1 MLVIRAARAF
11 DGERALPGPVSV
23 FVADG
28 RIVGLESGEAP
39 VPDGWNLVEHP
50 TATVLPGLFDL
61 HSHLG
66 GDSRDGA
73 LDRLPEYS
81 PEQLD
86 AVITDSL
93 RRELAVGVT
102 VVRDLGDRDWSVL
115 HRRDR
120 AADGLPAP
128 TILAAGPPITSARG
142 HCWRFGS
149 EVVGP
154 DRLRAAVR
162 ERAERGVNVVKVMG
176 TGGTMTPG
184 TDLMR
189 CQFTLTELRLIVDE
203 AHAAGLPVTVHAHNL
218 PAVEQAL
225 AAGADGI
232 EHCTCLTDR
241 GVWISDD
248 LLHRLAARQVAVC
261 PTLGTDPDALPPP
274 SVRELLERLGL
285 TREVRLALVA
295 RAHRAGV
302 RIVSG
307 ADSGISAAKPH
318 GSLPAAVADL
328 VAGGIPAAE
337 ALASATSLAADTVG
351 LGGRKGRLRAGHD
364 ADLLLCAGD
373 PLDRIEAL
381 TAVTAVMVAGTWAD
395 LA

>member
-1 MLVIRAARAF
+1 MVIRAARAF
-11 DGERALPGPVSV
+11 DGERVVPEPVSV

-28 RIVGLESGEAP
+28 RIVGVEPGAAP
-39 VPDGWNLVEHP
+39 VPDGWRSVEHP

-73 LDRLPEYS
+73 LDRLPDYS
-81 PEQLD
+81 PDELD
-86 AVITDSL
+86 AVIDDSL
-93 RRELAVGVT
+93 RRELAAGVT

-115 HRRDR
+115 RRRDR
-120 AADGLPAP
+120 VVDGLPAP
-128 TILAAGPPITSARG
+128 AILAAGPPITSAKG

-149 EVVGP
+149 EAVGA
-154 DRLRAAVR
+154 DQLRATVR
-162 ERAERGVNVVKVMG
+162 ERAERGADVVKVMAS
-176 TGGTMTPG
+176 GGTMTPG
-184 TDLMR
+184 TDVMR
-189 CQFTLTELRLIVDE
+189 CQFTLAELRLIVDE

-225 AAGADGI
+225 AAHADGI

-241 GVWISDD
+241 GVEISDD
-248 LLHRLAARQVAVC
+248 LLHRLAARRVAVC

-274 SVRELLERLGL
+274 AVRQLLEHFGA
-285 TREVRLALVA
+285 TREVRLAHAA

-318 GSLPAAVADL
+318 GSLPVAIADL
-328 VAGGIPAAE
+328 VAGGVPAAE
-337 ALASATSLAADTVG
+337 ALASATSVAADAVG

-364 ADLLLCAGD
+364 ADLLLCDGD
-373 PLDRIEAL
+373 PLDRIETL
-381 TAVTAVMVAGTWAD
+381 TAVTAVMIGGTWAN

>member
-11 DGERALPGPVSV
+11 DGERVVPEPVSV

-28 RIVGLESGEAP
+28 RIVGVEPGAAP
-39 VPDGWNLVEHP
+39 VPDGWRSVEHP

-73 LDRLPEYS
+73 LDRLPDYS
-81 PEQLD
+81 PDELD
-86 AVITDSL
+86 AVIDDSL
-93 RRELAVGVT
+93 RRELAAGVT

-115 HRRDR
+115 RRRDR
-120 AADGLPAP
+120 VVDGLPAP
-128 TILAAGPPITSARG
+128 AILAAGPPITSAKG

-149 EVVGP
+149 EAVGA
-154 DRLRAAVR
+154 DQLRATVR
-162 ERAERGVNVVKVMG
+162 ERAERGADVVKVMAS
-176 TGGTMTPG
+176 GGTMTPG
-184 TDLMR
+184 TDVMR
-189 CQFTLTELRLIVDE
+189 CQFTLAELRLIVDE

-225 AAGADGI
+225 AAHADGI

-241 GVWISDD
+241 GVEISDD
-248 LLHRLAARQVAVC
+248 LLHRLAARRVAVC

-274 SVRELLERLGL
+274 AVRQLLEHFGA
-285 TREVRLALVA
+285 TREVRLAHAA

-318 GSLPAAVADL
+318 GSLPVAIADL
-328 VAGGIPAAE
+328 VAGGVPAAE
-337 ALASATSLAADTVG
+337 ALASATSVAADAVG

-364 ADLLLCAGD
+364 ADLLLCDGD
-373 PLDRIEAL
+373 PLDRIETL
-381 TAVTAVMVAGTWAD
+381 TAVTAVMIGGTWAN